1 MYVQIYVRLAHKRER
16 ACEKLRQFYQSISG
30 SRAIIWKFRSV
41 KCIGEHV
48 ELELDAEE
56 KAGVKELNSKKGFE
70 KNEHALS
77 MEKLFEFSDS
87 TQNPLPVR
95 T

>member
-1 MYVQIYVRLAHKRER
+1 M
-16 ACEKLRQFYQSISG
+16 
-30 SRAIIWKFRSV
+30 
-41 KCIGEHV
+41 

-56 KAGVKELNSKKGFE
+56 KAGVKERNSKKGFE
-70 KNEHALS
+70 KNVHALS

>member
-1 MYVQIYVRLAHKRER
+1 M
-16 ACEKLRQFYQSISG
+16 
-30 SRAIIWKFRSV
+30 
-41 KCIGEHV
+41 